1 MLKIDNLVTRF
12 GSVVAIDGVSMQA
25 QESKITTV
33 IGANGAGKSTLLRT
47 ISGLEHPSSGSITWK
62 GQSILGKRPED
73 IVRLGIAH
81 VPEGHAVISELSVE
95 ENITMGSLFRR
106 RKFKSDITTAI
117 DEMYV
122 LFPRLKERR
131 KQLAGTLSGGER
143 QMLAISRALVS
154 RPQLLLLDEPSLGL
168 APLVV
173 EQIIDSV
180 NILCRSTGLSV
191 LLVEQNANT
200 ALGVADHGV
209 LLALGKL
216 WQIALQQSSKLM
228 QNYAL
233 HIWGIDEYFLSS
245 PIFRHI
251 SWSDLRT
258 RCARSRHCLARC
270 RHCELCPNGSGDV

>member
-1 MLKIDNLVTRF
+1 MLEVKDLVTSF
-12 GSVVAIDGVSMQA
+12 GSVVALDGVSFTA
-25 QESKITTV
+25 HESKITTV

-47 ISGLEHPSSGSITWK
+47 ISGLEHPSTGSITWR
-62 GQSILGKRPED
+62 GKSLIGMRPED
-73 IVRLGIAH
+73 IVRAGIAH

-95 ENITMGSLFRR
+95 ENISMGSLFRR
-106 RKFKSDITTAI
+106 RKFKSDVTAAQ
-117 DEMYV
+117 DEMYE

-173 EQIIDSV
+173 EQIIDSI
-180 NILCRSTGLSV
+180 NILCRSTGLTV

-209 LLALGKL
+209 LLSLGKV
-216 WQIALQQSSKLM
+216 IADRPAAELKADA
-228 QNYAL
+228 N
-233 HIWGIDEYFLSS
+233 
-245 PIFRHI
+245 
-251 SWSDLRT
+251 LR
-258 RCARSRHCLARC
+258 AAYL
-270 RHCELCPNGSGDV
+270 GY

>member
-1 MLKIDNLVTRF
+1 MLKIENLVTKF
-12 GSVVAIDGVSMQA
+12 GSVVALDGVSFGA
-25 QESKITTV
+25 QESNITTV

-47 ISGLEHPSSGSITWK
+47 ISGLERASQGDITWQ
-62 GQSILGKRPED
+62 GDSIIGKRPED
-73 IVRLGIAH
+73 IVRMGIAH

-95 ENITMGSLFRR
+95 ENISMGSLFRR
-106 RKFKSDITTAI
+106 RKFKSDVQVAI
-117 DEMYV
+117 DEAYQ
-122 LFPRLKERR
+122 LFPRLLERR

-180 NILCRSTGLSV
+180 NTLCRTTGLTV

-209 LLALGKL
+209 LLALGKVVADRPAAEL
-216 WQIALQQSSKLM
+216 KADA
-228 QNYAL
+228 N
-233 HIWGIDEYFLSS
+233 
-245 PIFRHI
+245 
-251 SWSDLRT
+251 LR
-258 RCARSRHCLARC
+258 AAYL
-270 RHCELCPNGSGDV
+270 GY